1 MLEVVIGWVS
11 FDNLVEELK
20 KRKIVVIGVIK
31 MLLVV

>member
-1 MLEVVIGWVS
+1 MLEVVIDWVG

-20 KRKIVVIGVIK
+20 KRKIVIIGVIK